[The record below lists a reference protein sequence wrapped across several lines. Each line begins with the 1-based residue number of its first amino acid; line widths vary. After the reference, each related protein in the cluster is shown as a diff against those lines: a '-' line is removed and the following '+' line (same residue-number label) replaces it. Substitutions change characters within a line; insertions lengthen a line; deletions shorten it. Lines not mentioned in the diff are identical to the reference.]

1 MTCGGLHHGGETH
14 HVSCG
19 EPGCGGCSNYHG
31 GGHVLCSGCGGSSY
45 GGSGHSCLCG
55 SGHDGHV
62 HGSCY
67 AGGCGGDGV
76 QSSDVCGSH
85 DDGDYAAHLND
96 VSDCVNMTDY
106 VCVAGDNVLE
116 TVSDCSALVLDNV
129 HHSDHS

>member
-1 MTCGGLHHGGETH
+1 MTCGGLHHGGVTH

-31 GGHVLCSGCGGSSY
+31 GGHAPCSGCGGSSY
-45 GGSGHSCLCG
+45 GGSGHSCQCG
-55 SGHDGHV
+55 GGHGGHV
-62 HGSCY
+62 HGSCC
-67 AGGCGGDGV
+67 AGECGGDGV

-116 TVSDCSALVLDNV
+116 TVSDCSALVPDNV

>member
-1 MTCGGLHHGGETH
+1 MCLVVSLAVVGVVIIMVVIMLPVVVVVVVHMVVVVIVVSVVVVMVVMFMLGVGE
-14 HVSCG
+14 
-19 EPGCGGCSNYHG
+19 
-31 GGHVLCSGCGGSSY
+31 
-45 GGSGHSCLCG
+45 
-55 SGHDGHV
+55 
-62 HGSCY
+62 
-67 AGGCGGDGV
+67 CGGDGV

-96 VSDCVNMTDY
+96 VSGCVNMTDY